1 MLLRPKPGDTEEDI
15 LLMQEQFM
23 KSGNLPSAS
32 LSKTGFNKKGG
43 LRAPQSRVDC
53 TGRVISWIL
62 DKVILQ
68 LYGHIIYYICHLG
81 YHFNNRYQTLSICS

>member
-32 LSKTGFNKKGG
+32 LSKTGLNKKGG
-43 LRAPQSRVDC
+43 LLAPQSRVDC
-53 TGRVISWIL
+53 TGRVIL
-62 DKVILQ
+62 C
-68 LYGHIIYYICHLG
+68 IIFVTWGITSIITIRLPI
-81 YHFNNRYQTLSICS
+81 FQNTL